1 MCHHECRVLNSS
13 IINAWPTGKR
23 QAASFST
30 SYHSS
35 PVYSDVASL
44 NIMMNGS
51 VLFPQGHHPIW
62 RDRSPDAVYDL
73 TPLQRMDQPVRY
85 FYVDFGLSVRF
96 QPGASTLVVGD
107 VGRDAEVPELSWD
120 VPYDPFKADIYAL
133 GNLFDKEFEQVRCVS
148 TPRGC
153 ITNALA
159 QRYHS
164 LQFLLP
170 LIESMKHKQ
179 PEQRLTASELVQIFA
194 STRKTL
200 NPNGFRWRLGP
211 KSEPAYERLF
221 NDGVAVAKESINQLR
236 RLVRS

>member
-1 MCHHECRVLNSS
+1 MLLMVMQYLTPWNDPEFTVLGDVVDFVTQMLEVGASSPPVSMMCHHEYRVSNSS
-13 IINAWPTGKR
+13 IINAWPTGKC
-23 QAASFST
+23 QACSFST
-30 SYHSS
+30 SYHLS
-35 PVYSDVASL
+35 PVSSDVASL

-133 GNLFDKEFEQVRCVS
+133 GNLFDKEFQQVCPQARFASV
-148 TPRGC
+148 
-153 ITNALA
+153 
-159 QRYHS
+159 
-164 LQFLLP
+164 P
-170 LIESMKHKQ
+170 LTHLRSGT
-179 PEQRLTASELVQIFA
+179 TASSF
-194 STRKTL
+194 SCHSS
-200 NPNGFRWRLGP
+200 NP
-211 KSEPAYERLF
+211 
-221 NDGVAVAKESINQLR
+221 
-236 RLVRS
+236 

>member
-1 MCHHECRVLNSS
+1 M
-13 IINAWPTGKR
+13 
-23 QAASFST
+23 
-30 SYHSS
+30 
-35 PVYSDVASL
+35 
-44 NIMMNGS
+44 
-51 VLFPQGHHPIW
+51 
-62 RDRSPDAVYDL
+62 
-73 TPLQRMDQPVRY
+73 
-85 FYVDFGLSVRF
+85 
-96 QPGASTLVVGD
+96 VVGD

-148 TPRGC
+148 TPQGG
-153 ITNALA
+153 ITHVLA

-170 LIESMKHKQ
+170 LIESMMNKQ